1 MISMRLTAALILTPF
16 LTAVI
21 IGTARAEIVIKVD
34 KSVQRMTVARDGEAL
49 YNWPVST
56 GRRGYA
62 TPSGSY
68 TAFRMDADHYSKE
81 WDDALMPHSIFFTK
95 IGHAI
100 HGTFETKSLGR
111 PVSHGCVRLSPANA
125 TTLFALVKQD
135 GVTNTKVVLVGSE
148 QAAVGQ
154 PRSAV
159 VPSDDT
165 FRTIYGPADSLQPY
179 GNPPSVDR

>member
-1 MISMRLTAALILTPF
+1 MISMRLTAALLLTSF
-16 LTAVI
+16 LTAAV

-34 KSVQRMTVARDGEAL
+34 KSVQRMSVARDGETL

-68 TAFRMDADHYSKE
+68 TAFRMEADHYSKE
-81 WDDALMPHSIFFTK
+81 WDDAPMPHSIFFTK
-95 IGHAI
+95 TGHAI

-148 QAAVGQ
+148 QAAVGR
-154 PRSAV
+154 PRSAAA
-159 VPSDDT
+159 PSDDT
-165 FRTIYGPADSLQPY
+165 SRTIYDPADDLQPY
-179 GNPPSVDR
+179 VNSPSIDR